1 MPEAVVRHLRRA
13 SIRAQLGPQVD
24 PPPQELHLWPLLCC
38 GEQCQTSTTDEET
51 TTMKPVL
58 GTLALGAL
66 VAISSAVIAADAPE
80 HRIL

>member
-1 MPEAVVRHLRRA
+1 
-13 SIRAQLGPQVD
+13 
-24 PPPQELHLWPLLCC
+24 
-38 GEQCQTSTTDEET
+38 
-51 TTMKPVL
+51 MKPVL